1 MLNNT
6 LNHIQ
11 ASITSEC
18 TISNFSC
25 EDTFVLNDVLRTES
39 TNDSSCHNYTSQ
51 ISSSIASSAN
61 GSEKLTLHLTKACSS
76 HKQCFVCK
84 SKASYAKLIS
94 IKSDASFDILAK
106 KNIFVVK
113 GSRCCNYHLDEKG
126 FLTKEAL
133 TNLQAITGNVDFDK
147 EAIQELIDAFQ
158 NSKSTNQFFSQ
169 YSSSNPIEENSLSL
183 IGFTKEEFLFLYEYL
198 EEMKDTKQRTKQQ
211 ALFIYLFWL
220 RNGLSM
226 EKIGYLFNLTFQDV
240 SRYCFQIRD
249 AFKEFVDDFLGA
261 KRMPRE
267 QWLTHNTT
275 IAKDLFC
282 ENDFQLILIADG
294 TYCYCQKSANNYFQ
308 RVTYSG
314 QKKRHLVKPFVIC
327 TCDGTIVDIYG
338 FYSATTNDAT
348 IMEDILLEDTDL
360 REIFQENDILIAD
373 RGFRDCQKSIKEK
386 YKINVMLPS
395 CN

>member
-1 MLNNT
+1 M
-6 LNHIQ
+6 
-11 ASITSEC
+11 
-18 TISNFSC
+18 
-25 EDTFVLNDVLRTES
+25 
-39 TNDSSCHNYTSQ
+39 
-51 ISSSIASSAN
+51 
-61 GSEKLTLHLTKACSS
+61 
-76 HKQCFVCK
+76 
-84 SKASYAKLIS
+84 
-94 IKSDASFDILAK
+94 
-106 KNIFVVK
+106 
-113 GSRCCNYHLDEKG
+113 
-126 FLTKEAL
+126 
-133 TNLQAITGNVDFDK
+133 DK

-158 NSKSTNQFFSQ
+158 NSKSTNQLFFSQ

-183 IGFTKEEFLFLYEYL
+183 KGFTKEEFLFLYEYL

-267 QWLTHNTT
+267 QLLTHNTT

-294 TYCYCQKSANNYFQ
+294 TYCYCQKSSNNYFQ
-308 RVTYSG
+308 RVTYNG

-338 FYSATTNDAT
+338 FYSATSNDAT
-348 IMEDILLEDTDL
+348 IMENILLEDTV
-360 REIFQENDILIAD
+360 RRYSHF
-373 RGFRDCQKSIKEK
+373 KSIFL
-386 YKINVMLPS
+386 INDCFYNYDYMGTDLEQNISNHVVSS
-395 CN
+395 CLYYLSKK